1 VSSYDAFADSFAD
14 HVEDSAYNAHY
25 DRPAVLG
32 LIGDVSGRRVL
43 DVGCGS
49 GLYAEE
55 LARRGAHVVAF
66 DSSSQ
71 LVNHAK
77 RRVSSAVH
85 VRVHDLE
92 DPLDWLADESMDQ
105 AVMALVLHHL
115 ADPVSALREIHRTL
129 KPGGRLV
136 VSTVH
141 PTADWHQLGGS
152 YFTDEIIDAKWN
164 AGWEVRFRRA
174 PLTAWCAEFGEAGF
188 LIERLVE
195 PLPAESM
202 REQFPE
208 TFDKLSNEPFFIVF
222 VLQKSPEAGEVSQAY
237 ACCHSQR

>member
-1 VSSYDAFADSFAD
+1 MSSYDAFADSFAA
-14 HVEDSAYNAHY
+14 HAEDSAYNAHY

-32 LIGDVSGRRVL
+32 LLGDVSGRRVL

-55 LARRGAHVVAF
+55 LTRRGAKVVAF
-66 DSSSQ
+66 DSSSK
-71 LVNHAK
+71 LVSLAR
-77 RRVSSAVH
+77 RRVSSQAD

-92 DPLDWLADESMDQ
+92 DPIDWLADGSIDQ
-105 AVMALVLHHL
+105 AIMALVLHHL

-136 VSTVH
+136 VSTAH
-141 PTADWHQLGGS
+141 PTADWQQLGGS
-152 YFTDEIIDAKWN
+152 YFTDEMLDDTWN
-164 AGWEVRFRRA
+164 SGWEVRFRRA
-174 PLTAWCAEFGEAGF
+174 PLTVWCAEFREAGF
-188 LIERLVE
+188 VIERLVE

-202 REQFPE
+202 RERFPE

-222 VLQKSPEAGEVSQAY
+222 VLQKSPVAGQ
-237 ACCHSQR
+237 